1 MSTLVLQAVDKV
13 VGGVAGSAASLLGSA
28 VSGLFGGSSGA
39 DRIRFTTGPRLTEMQ
54 GLASQEGA
62 PIPRLYG
69 RARLGGQVIWATRF
83 EEVVTTTFG
92 VERSSG
98 RSGGKSMR
106 RSATQTTVSTT
117 YSYFANL
124 AIGLCEGPIAY
135 VRRVWADGREVDLT
149 TFTMRLHQGSET
161 QEPDPLILAKEG
173 AGNAPA
179 YRGLAYVVLERL
191 PLAPYGNRVPQF
203 SFEVVRP
210 VGPLGPAIRS
220 VCLIPGATEF
230 GYDPGPVARILGL
243 GKSVPENVHQFARTS
258 DVLASLDALQALC
271 PNLTHVSVVAS
282 WFGTDLR
289 AGQCRIEPRVDLR
302 AKATS
307 GAQWSVAGLG
317 RFTAAEVSRA
327 GGAAAY
333 GGTPSDDGLVRLIHE
348 LKARGLAVTLYPFV
362 MMDIPAGNGLS
373 DPWSG
378 GEDQPAY
385 PWRGRITCDPAP
397 TRPDTVDGTGA
408 AASQVAA
415 FFGGAAAEDFSVF
428 AGTVLYAGPAEW
440 RFRRLALHY
449 ATLAVAAGGVDAF
462 VVGSELIGLTRI
474 RSAPG
479 IYPAVEALQA
489 LAADLRGKLGPATKL
504 VYAADWTEY
513 GAHVL
518 AGGEEVRFPLDPLF
532 ADPAIDAVGID
543 YYPPIADWRDGT
555 SHLDAALSVSGTD
568 LAYLRGRL
576 GAGEAF
582 DWSYADGA
590 ARESQAR
597 TPIADGAYG
606 KPWMFRPKDLVGW
619 WSNFHVERVG
629 GVETGA
635 TAWQPWSKPIWLTEI
650 GVPAVDKGANAPNIF
665 PDPKSSEGGVPPF
678 SSGARDDLIQARALE
693 AILSRFDPALPG
705 HEPEMNPAATAYA
718 GRMVDASRVSVWC
731 WDARP
736 YPSFPDFGDVWADGP
751 AWNTGHWLNGRLE
764 GAPLGS
770 LLDAVLADEGL
781 AGTGE
786 EGLDGFVDGY
796 VVDRPM
802 SAREILE
809 PLTTLYGIGATA
821 GPEGIVWRGPGGGPA
836 TPVATGDLAEE
847 GGRTPV
853 LSLTRAQETDLP
865 AAIEIGFTDGDTEYG
880 RAVAGSRR
888 LVGTSRREV
897 AIEAA
902 LVIPRGE
909 AQRLADARLQ
919 AIWAGRETAS
929 FALSPRMLA
938 LEPGDVVA
946 LGEEARRLYRIERI
960 AEGRA
965 RRVEARALEPAAAGH
980 GRADPAAERR
990 RPPPLAVGP
999 PLAVLLDLPA
1009 TGATPETLQHIAVA
1023 ADPWPGRMAIY
1034 RAPPDGPAAF
1044 HRFVDVPAVIGRT
1057 LSAFGPGP
1065 VWRWDRRNMLE
1076 VELSAAGLSAIDE
1089 EAALAGGNL
1098 LAVLGPDG
1106 AAEIVSARDAELV
1119 GERRFR
1125 LATFLRGLGGTEHLA
1140 ARSLA
1145 EDMTVVRLDGA
1156 PAPLAGARDEIGQSW
1171 VYRVGPAARDP
1182 ADPAYVALAGTTSA
1196 YALAPLSPV
1205 QVRARRVAAG
1215 IALSWIRRTRIDGDG
1230 WGMADV
1236 PLGEETE
1243 AYEVEILAGGGLVR
1257 RVAAGEPALLYEA
1270 ARETE
1275 DFGAPQSSL
1284 ALRICQ
1290 VSRIAGRG
1298 RAADLVVPV
1307 L

>member
-1 MSTLVLQAVDKV
+1 MSTLVLQAADKV
-13 VGGVAGSAASLLGSA
+13 VGGVVSSAASLLGSA

-39 DRIRFTTGPRLTEMQ
+39 DRIRFTAGPRVTEMQ

-69 RARLGGQVIWATRF
+69 RARLGGQLIWATRF
-83 EEVVTTTFG
+83 EEVVTTTIG

-106 RSATQTTVSTT
+106 RSTTTQTTVSTT
-117 YSYFANL
+117 YSYYANL
-124 AIGLCEGPIAY
+124 AIGLCEGPVAY

-149 TFTMRLHQGSET
+149 TFTMRLHEGGET

-179 YRGLAYVVLERL
+179 YRGLAYVVMERL
-191 PLAPYGNRVPQF
+191 PLAPWGNRVPQF

-210 VGPLGPAIRS
+210 VGSLGPAIRS

-230 GYDPGPVARILGL
+230 GYDPQPVARTLGL
-243 GKSVPENVHQFARTS
+243 GKSVPENVHQFIRTS

-271 PNLTHVSVVAS
+271 PNLAHVSVVAS

-302 AKATS
+302 AKETS
-307 GAQWSVAGLG
+307 GAQWAVAGLG
-317 RFTAAEVSRA
+317 RFAAAEVSRA
-327 GGAAAY
+327 EGAAAY
-333 GGTPSDDGLVRLIHE
+333 GGTPSDDGLIRLIRE

-362 MMDIPAGNGLS
+362 MMDIPAGNILS

-378 GEDQPAY
+378 GEGQPAY
-385 PWRGRITCDPAP
+385 PWRGRVTCDPAP
-397 TRPDTVDGTGA
+397 SRPDTVDGTGEA
-408 AASQVAA
+408 ATQVAA
-415 FFGGAAAEDFSVF
+415 FFGNAAPEHFYVY
-428 AGTVLYAGPAEW
+428 AGMVQYAGPTEW
-440 RFRRLALHY
+440 SFRRLALHY
-449 ATLAVAAGGVDAF
+449 ATLAIAAGGIDAF

-479 IYPAVEALQA
+479 IYPAVGALRA

-518 AGGEEVRFPLDPLF
+518 AGGAEVRFPLDPLF

-543 YYPPIADWRDGT
+543 YYPPLSDWRDGAA
-555 SHLDAALSVSGTD
+555 HLDTALAASGTD

-582 DWSYADGA
+582 DWYYADET
-590 ARESQAR
+590 ARESQTR
-597 TPIADGAYG
+597 TPITDGAYG
-606 KPWMFRPKDLVGW
+606 KPWMFRAKDLAGW
-619 WSNFHVERVG
+619 WSNPHVERVD
-629 GVETGA
+629 GVETGP
-635 TAWQPWSKPIWLTEI
+635 TAWEPGSKPIWLTETGI
-650 GVPAVDKGANAPNIF
+650 PAVDKGANAPNVF

-705 HEPEMNPAATAYA
+705 HEPEMNPLATSYA
-718 GRMVDASRVSVWC
+718 GRMVDPARVSVWC

-736 YPSFPDFGDVWADGP
+736 YPAFPDFDDVWADGP
-751 AWNTGHWLNGRLE
+751 AWRAGHWLNGRLE
-764 GAPLGS
+764 GAPLDG
-770 LLDAVLADEGL
+770 VLGAILSDEGV
-781 AGTGE
+781 AGTGAA
-786 EGLDGFVDGY
+786 GLDGFIDGY

-802 SAREILE
+802 SARDILE
-809 PLTTLYGIGATA
+809 PLATLYGLGAAT
-821 GPEGIVWRGPGGGPA
+821 GPQGIVWRRPGGGPA
-836 TPVATGDLAEE
+836 APVAMSDLVDE
-847 GGRTPV
+847 GGRTSV

-865 AAIEIGFTDGDTEYG
+865 AAVEIGFTDGDTEYG
-880 RAVAGSRR
+880 RAVVGSRR
-888 LVGTSRREV
+888 LVGTSRREM

-902 LVIPRGE
+902 LVVSRGE

-919 AIWAGRETAS
+919 AIWAGREAAS
-929 FALSPRMLA
+929 FALGPRMLA

-946 LGEEARRLYRIERI
+946 LGEEARLYRIERI
-960 AEGRA
+960 VEGRV
-965 RRVEARALEPAAAGH
+965 RRVEARAVEPVAAG
-980 GRADPAAERR
+980 GGVVAPEGGKR

-999 PLAVLLDLPA
+999 PMAILLDLPA
-1009 TGATPETLQHIAVA
+1009 TGAMPEILQHIAVA
-1023 ADPWPGRMAIY
+1023 ADPWPGRVAVY
-1034 RAPPDGPAAF
+1034 RAPPDGPATL
-1044 HRFVDVPAVIGRT
+1044 HRIVEAPAVIGRT
-1057 LSAFGPGP
+1057 WSPFGPGP
-1065 VWRWDRRNMLE
+1065 VWRWDRRNVLE
-1076 VELSAAGLSAIDE
+1076 VELSAAGLSSIDD

-1145 EDMTVVRLDGA
+1145 EGMTVVRLDGA
-1156 PAPLAGARDEIGQSW
+1156 PAPLTSARDEIGQSW

-1182 ADPAYVALAGTTSA
+1182 ADPAYVVVEGTVSP
-1196 YALAPLSPV
+1196 YALAPLAPV
-1205 QVRARRVAAG
+1205 RVRARRSAAG
-1215 IALSWIRRTRIDGDG
+1215 IALSWVRRTRIDGDG

-1236 PLGEETE
+1236 PLGEEIE
-1243 AYEVEILAGGGLVR
+1243 AYEVEILSGADIVR
-1257 RVAAGEPALLYEA
+1257 MLATGEPALLYEA
-1270 ARETE
+1270 ASEMA

-1284 ALRICQ
+1284 ALRIYQ
-1290 VSRIAGRG
+1290 LSRVVGRG
-1298 RAADLVVPV
+1298 RAADLIVPI